1 MGQKVSPKG
10 LRIGVNREWD
20 AVWYADKTE
29 VADLL
34 QEDIRIRKYLAE
46 VYAKASVSRVVIER
60 VKGSNTN
67 KDTVK
72 ITLYT
77 AKPGV
82 VIGREAEVK
91 NNVVKKLETLTDKT
105 IRLNV
110 VEVKKPELDAQL
122 VAQSIADQL
131 ENRASFRR
139 VQKVAIQRAMKA
151 GAKGAK
157 TMVSGRLGGA
167 EIARSEGYN
176 VGQVPLQTLRADVD
190 YATAEAAT
198 TYGKLG
204 IKVWIYKGEVL
215 NLKKAQEKKA
225 QEEAQAKQERQNRFN
240 KKNGN
245 GQAKAEKTQKGPRKP
260 NTKKSEGGK

>member
-34 QEDIRIRKYLAE
+34 QEDIRVRKYLAE

-82 VIGREAEVK
+82 VIGRDAEVK
-91 NNVVKKLETLTDKT
+91 NAVVKKLEEITDKT

-157 TMVSGRLGGA
+157 TMISGRLGGA

-204 IKVWIYKGEVL
+204 VKVWIYKGEVL

-225 QEEAQAKQERQNRFN
+225 QEEAAQRQERQNRFN
-240 KKNGN
+240 KKNQAN
-245 GQAKAEKTQKGPRKP
+245 TQAKDRPQKGQKK